1 MNELD
6 FTIEFNS
13 EDLYKTVEEAL
24 FLEADGRLRYLADG
38 HSDLR
43 GSAVNIRHP
52 GPALYEATVV
62 VYGRPDPLSAT
73 EKNNDPTTALKC
85 ALSAIERQ
93 VRQRRDK
100 LQKTW
105 EQPGNDP
112 VTQEVMEV
120 MLAENQPEEGR
131 TEKREGKL

>member
-13 EDLYKTVEEAL
+13 EDLYKT
-24 FLEADGRLRYLADG
+24 
-38 HSDLR
+38 
-43 GSAVNIRHP
+43 
-52 GPALYEATVV
+52 
-62 VYGRPDPLSAT
+62 
-73 EKNNDPTTALKC
+73 NDPTTALKG

-120 MLAENQPEEGR
+120 MLAENQPEED
-131 TEKREGKL
+131 

>member
-1 MNELD
+1 
-6 FTIEFNS
+6 
-13 EDLYKTVEEAL
+13 
-24 FLEADGRLRYLADG
+24 
-38 HSDLR
+38 
-43 GSAVNIRHP
+43 
-52 GPALYEATVV
+52 
-62 VYGRPDPLSAT
+62 
-73 EKNNDPTTALKC
+73 LKG